1 MAYEYFYKSMN
12 AFGKFIPYVK
22 NEFDFVFNVFD
33 LYLNSPYFYDA
44 QKNHLNEYKKYKNK
58 FLKVQKNN

>member
-1 MAYEYFYKSMN
+1 MEYEYFYKSMN

-22 NEFDFVFNVFD
+22 NGFDFIFNVFE

-44 QKNHLNEYKKYKNK
+44 QKNHLNESKTN
-58 FLKVQKNN
+58 F

>member
-1 MAYEYFYKSMN
+1 MN

-22 NEFDFVFNVFD
+22 NGFDFIFNVFD

-44 QKNHLNEYKKYKNK
+44 QKNHLNEYKNK